1 MNNPTEVVL
10 IIVLAILFLFSL
22 HKLSKL
28 SREVSKSEGIISKL
42 ENENLKLERDKQSL
56 AICYHSLEKKLQKSV
71 ESEYE
76 KLINTEYCVKG
87 TVSAVNVDSGC
98 KVQLILYG
106 ENGEEITIE
115 RQL

>member
-1 MNNPTEVVL
+1 MSNSVE
-10 IIVLAILFLFSL
+10 IIVIIILVILFLFSL
-22 HKLSKL
+22 YRLHELNK
-28 SREVSKSEGIISKL
+28 EVGKSEGIISKL
-42 ENENLKLERDKQSL
+42 ESENLKLERDKQSL

-71 ESEYE
+71 EYEYE
-76 KLINTEYCVKG
+76 KLVNTEYCVKG
-87 TVSAVNVDSGC
+87 TVSAVNVSPNC